1 MALAFG
7 FLAKIVILRH
17 LCKWTSV
24 FWHDN
29 YLGED
34 GEVADAVVG
43 DDDVVVNPTKSPKA
57 IGGAAGTTTHK
68 SPRRGRYRGQSRHRP
83 LQGLTITTT
92 LPTPP
97 IALEGLMVGLTTTS
111 SSARTVW
118 SP

>member
-43 DDDVVVNPTKSPKA
+43 DDVVVVSPTKSP
-57 IGGAAGTTTHK
+57 
-68 SPRRGRYRGQSRHRP
+68 
-83 LQGLTITTT
+83 
-92 LPTPP
+92 
-97 IALEGLMVGLTTTS
+97 
-111 SSARTVW
+111 
-118 SP
+118 